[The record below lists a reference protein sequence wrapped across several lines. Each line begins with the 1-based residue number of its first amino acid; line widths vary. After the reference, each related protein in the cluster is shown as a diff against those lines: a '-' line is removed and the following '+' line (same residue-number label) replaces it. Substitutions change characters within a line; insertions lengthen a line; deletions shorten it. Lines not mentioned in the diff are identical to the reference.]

1 MVGKK
6 IRAFREFRGYSQI
19 QLAELSGINV
29 GTIRKYELG
38 IRNPKP
44 DQLEKIA
51 TALGLNVSVFLDF
64 NIETVG
70 DVLSLLF
77 SIDDSVNLSLAETP
91 DQKVSLT
98 FDNPT
103 MQDFFRKWCQFKNV
117 YEKEK
122 AEILAIENEDKRQ
135 EELDAAERIF
145 AVLAR
150 FVHKT
155 FRLGSQRVF
164 MNPALQTVIRIEQQV
179 ARGLARADQQC
190 SQILTFPMKIIDLFQ
205 VGSCTF
211 VNRIF
216 KHFLRI
222 VILYQFTHVHEH
234 GTVGDTHSL

>member
-70 DVLSLLF
+70 DVLSILF
-77 SIDDSVNLSLAETP
+77 AIDDSVNLSLSETS
-91 DQKVSLT
+91 DQNIAMT

-103 MQDFFRKWCQFKNV
+103 MQDFFKKWCQFKNV

-122 AEILAIENEDKRQ
+122 AEILAIEDEDKRQ
-135 EELDAAERIF
+135 EELDKLNATQEEWELRAMGTTIGC
-145 AVLAR
+145 
-150 FVHKT
+150 H
-155 FRLGSQRVF
+155 
-164 MNPALQTVIRIEQQV
+164 TVIKKGTES
-179 ARGLARADQQC
+179 C
-190 SQILTFPMKIIDLFQ
+190 SIRTYDLT
-205 VGSCTF
+205 
-211 VNRIF
+211 
-216 KHFLRI
+216 
-222 VILYQFTHVHEH
+222 
-234 GTVGDTHSL
+234 

>member
-70 DVLSLLF
+70 DVLSILF
-77 SIDDSVNLSLAETP
+77 AIDDSVNLSLSETS
-91 DQKVSLT
+91 DQNITMTK
-98 FDNPT
+98 DNPT
-103 MQDFFRKWCQFKNV
+103 MQDFFKKWCQFKNV

-122 AEILAIENEDKRQ
+122 AEILAIEDEDKRQ
-135 EELDAAERIF
+135 EELDKLNATQEEWKLRAMGTTIGC
-145 AVLAR
+145 
-150 FVHKT
+150 H
-155 FRLGSQRVF
+155 
-164 MNPALQTVIRIEQQV
+164 TVIKKGTEKHLIKSY
-179 ARGLARADQQC
+179 D
-190 SQILTFPMKIIDLFQ
+190 LT
-205 VGSCTF
+205 
-211 VNRIF
+211 
-216 KHFLRI
+216 
-222 VILYQFTHVHEH
+222 
-234 GTVGDTHSL
+234 

>member
-1 MVGKK
+1 MIGKK

-70 DVLSLLF
+70 DVLSL
-77 SIDDSVNLSLAETP
+77 AETP

-122 AEILAIENEDKRQ
+122 AEILAIEDKDKRQ
-135 EELDAAERIF
+135 EELDKLNATQEEWKLRAMGTTIGCHTIVKKGTEGNDI
-145 AVLAR
+145 
-150 FVHKT
+150 KT
-155 FRLGSQRVF
+155 Y
-164 MNPALQTVIRIEQQV
+164 
-179 ARGLARADQQC
+179 D
-190 SQILTFPMKIIDLFQ
+190 LT
-205 VGSCTF
+205 
-211 VNRIF
+211 
-216 KHFLRI
+216 
-222 VILYQFTHVHEH
+222 
-234 GTVGDTHSL
+234 

>member
-1 MVGKK
+1 MLISLFCIIHFCARIEAQILLRRQHYGWQK

-91 DQKVSLT
+91 DQKVALT

-103 MQDFFRKWCQFKNV
+103 MQDFFRKWCQFK
-117 YEKEK
+117 KC
-122 AEILAIENEDKRQ
+122 L
-135 EELDAAERIF
+135 
-145 AVLAR
+145 
-150 FVHKT
+150 
-155 FRLGSQRVF
+155 
-164 MNPALQTVIRIEQQV
+164 
-179 ARGLARADQQC
+179 
-190 SQILTFPMKIIDLFQ
+190 
-205 VGSCTF
+205 
-211 VNRIF
+211 
-216 KHFLRI
+216 
-222 VILYQFTHVHEH
+222 
-234 GTVGDTHSL
+234 

>member
-6 IRAFREFRGYSQI
+6 IRAYREFRGYSQK

-44 DQLEKIA
+44 DQLERIA

-77 SIDDSVNLSLAETP
+77 AIDDSVNLSLKPTE
-91 DQKVSLT
+91 DQEVILT
-98 FDNPT
+98 FDNPM

-122 AEILAIENEDKRQ
+122 AEILAITDVSKRQ
-135 EELDAAERIF
+135 EELEKLNATQEEWKLRAMGTTIGCHTVVKKGSEDNII
-145 AVLAR
+145 
-150 FVHKT
+150 KT
-155 FRLGSQRVF
+155 Y
-164 MNPALQTVIRIEQQV
+164 
-179 ARGLARADQQC
+179 D
-190 SQILTFPMKIIDLFQ
+190 LT
-205 VGSCTF
+205 
-211 VNRIF
+211 
-216 KHFLRI
+216 
-222 VILYQFTHVHEH
+222 
-234 GTVGDTHSL
+234 

>member
-6 IRAFREFRGYSQI
+6 IRASREFRGYSQK

-44 DQLEKIA
+44 DQLERIA

-77 SIDDSVNLSLAETP
+77 AIDDSVNLSLKPTE
-91 DQKVSLT
+91 DKEVILT
-98 FDNPT
+98 FDNPM

-122 AEILAIENEDKRQ
+122 AEILAITDVSKRQ
-135 EELDAAERIF
+135 EELEKLNATQEEWKLRAMGTTIGCHTVVKKGSEDNII
-145 AVLAR
+145 
-150 FVHKT
+150 KT
-155 FRLGSQRVF
+155 Y
-164 MNPALQTVIRIEQQV
+164 
-179 ARGLARADQQC
+179 D
-190 SQILTFPMKIIDLFQ
+190 LT
-205 VGSCTF
+205 
-211 VNRIF
+211 
-216 KHFLRI
+216 
-222 VILYQFTHVHEH
+222 
-234 GTVGDTHSL
+234 

>member
-70 DVLSLLF
+70 DVLSILF
-77 SIDDSVNLSLAETP
+77 AIDDSVNLSLSETS
-91 DQKVSLT
+91 DQNIAMT

-103 MQDFFRKWCQFKNV
+103 MQDFFKKWCQFKNV

-122 AEILAIENEDKRQ
+122 AEILAIVDEDNRL
-135 EELDAAERIF
+135 EELDKLNATQEEWELRAMGTTIGCHTVVKKGTEGNVI
-145 AVLAR
+145 
-150 FVHKT
+150 KT
-155 FRLGSQRVF
+155 Y
-164 MNPALQTVIRIEQQV
+164 
-179 ARGLARADQQC
+179 D
-190 SQILTFPMKIIDLFQ
+190 LT
-205 VGSCTF
+205 
-211 VNRIF
+211 
-216 KHFLRI
+216 
-222 VILYQFTHVHEH
+222 
-234 GTVGDTHSL
+234 

>member
-6 IRAFREFRGYSQI
+6 IRAYREFRGFSQK

-44 DQLEKIA
+44 DQLERIA

-77 SIDDSVNLSLAETP
+77 AIDDSVNLSLKPTE
-91 DQKVSLT
+91 DQKIILT
-98 FDNPT
+98 FDNPM

-122 AEILAIENEDKRQ
+122 SEILAISDEFKRQ
-135 EELDAAERIF
+135 EQLEKLNATQEEWKLRAMGTTIGCHTVVKKGTENNT
-145 AVLAR
+145 V
-150 FVHKT
+150 KT
-155 FRLGSQRVF
+155 H
-164 MNPALQTVIRIEQQV
+164 
-179 ARGLARADQQC
+179 D
-190 SQILTFPMKIIDLFQ
+190 LT
-205 VGSCTF
+205 
-211 VNRIF
+211 
-216 KHFLRI
+216 
-222 VILYQFTHVHEH
+222 
-234 GTVGDTHSL
+234 

>member
-6 IRAFREFRGYSQI
+6 IRAYREFRGYSQK

-44 DQLEKIA
+44 DQLERIA

-77 SIDDSVNLSLAETP
+77 AIDDSVNLSLKPTE
-91 DQKVSLT
+91 DQEVKLT
-98 FDNPT
+98 FENPM

-122 AEILAIENEDKRQ
+122 AEILAITDESKRQ
-135 EELDAAERIF
+135 EELEKLNATQEEWKLRAMGTTIGCHTVVKKGSEDNII
-145 AVLAR
+145 
-150 FVHKT
+150 KT
-155 FRLGSQRVF
+155 Y
-164 MNPALQTVIRIEQQV
+164 
-179 ARGLARADQQC
+179 D
-190 SQILTFPMKIIDLFQ
+190 LT
-205 VGSCTF
+205 
-211 VNRIF
+211 
-216 KHFLRI
+216 
-222 VILYQFTHVHEH
+222 
-234 GTVGDTHSL
+234 

>member
-91 DQKVSLT
+91 EQKISLT

-135 EELDAAERIF
+135 EELDKLNATQEAVSYTHLIGIF
-145 AVLAR
+145 R
-150 FVHKT
+150 HK
-155 FRLGSQRVF
+155 FF
-164 MNPALQTVIRIEQQV
+164 LQT
-179 ARGLARADQQC
+179 LC
-190 SQILTFPMKIIDLFQ
+190 LFL
-205 VGSCTF
+205 
-211 VNRIF
+211 N
-216 KHFLRI
+216 FLCK
-222 VILYQFTHVHEH
+222 
-234 GTVGDTHSL
+234 S

>member
-6 IRAFREFRGYSQI
+6 IRAYREFRGYSQI

-77 SIDDSVNLSLAETP
+77 SIDNSVNLSLAETP

-103 MQDFFRKWCQFKNV
+103 MQDFFWKWCQFKNV

-122 AEILAIENEDKRQ
+122 AEILAIEDEDKRQ
-135 EELDAAERIF
+135 EEMDKLNATQEEWKLRAMGITIGCHTIVKKGTEDTII
-145 AVLAR
+145 
-150 FVHKT
+150 KT
-155 FRLGSQRVF
+155 Y
-164 MNPALQTVIRIEQQV
+164 
-179 ARGLARADQQC
+179 D
-190 SQILTFPMKIIDLFQ
+190 LT
-205 VGSCTF
+205 
-211 VNRIF
+211 
-216 KHFLRI
+216 
-222 VILYQFTHVHEH
+222 
-234 GTVGDTHSL
+234 